1 MPSPPHELIATIV
14 EDGIR
19 RYFAARRA
27 RVQPFVDR
35 HFSFRGSAAIHRAAL
50 GADVLRAPANLLL
63 AAPHAGMQAAGAV
76 AATLGARRVG
86 RRLQAR
92 SLLLRTDVSR
102 RIERLVCTEL
112 LELPVAPGGS
122 GRRTTRWPRRSW
134 MTCVWPNWPSRPW
147 TRSGV
152 GATTRRFAPASPT
165 P

>member
-35 HFSFRGSAAIHRAAL
+35 HFSFRGSAVIHRAAL

-112 LELPVAPGGS
+112 LELPVAAGGAAAA
-122 GRRTTRWPRRSW
+122 TRWPRRSW
-134 MTCVWPNWPSRPW
+134 TTRGSPNWPSRRW
-147 TRSGV
+147 RRSGA
-152 GATTRRFAPASPT
+152 GATIRLSAPALLRR
-165 P
+165 